1 MVFSFESTL
10 GVNWRGVAAVGP
22 ALAII
27 APNAGLECDAIVD
40 AECRRKAAQ
49 TRAADAREL

>member
-40 AECRRKAAQ
+40 GKRFSASAKAFEGV
-49 TRAADAREL
+49 AR